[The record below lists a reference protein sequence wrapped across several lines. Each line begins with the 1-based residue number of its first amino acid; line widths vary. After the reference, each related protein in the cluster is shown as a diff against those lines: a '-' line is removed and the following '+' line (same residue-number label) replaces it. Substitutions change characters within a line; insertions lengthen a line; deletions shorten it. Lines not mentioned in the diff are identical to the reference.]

1 MLEGAA
7 PLRNAFFECDQCIK
21 ENHGGRLR
29 TKDNLGRSMKVS
41 AHLETRLY
49 SKLNTSLAARGQA
62 IVGVLQYTSVKK
74 AFKDDDLRL
83 KVMSPAIYYVVCRVQ
98 AACKAADKYNF
109 DR

>member
-41 AHLETRLY
+41 STVSLD
-49 SKLNTSLAARGQA
+49 TSLAARGQA
-62 IVGVLQYTSVKK
+62 IVGVLQYASVKK
-74 AFKDDDLRL
+74 AFKNDDLRL
-83 KVMSPAIYYVVCRVQ
+83 KVMLPAIYHVVCRVQ
-98 AACKAADKYNF
+98 AACKAAEKYYF
-109 DR
+109 DRSG